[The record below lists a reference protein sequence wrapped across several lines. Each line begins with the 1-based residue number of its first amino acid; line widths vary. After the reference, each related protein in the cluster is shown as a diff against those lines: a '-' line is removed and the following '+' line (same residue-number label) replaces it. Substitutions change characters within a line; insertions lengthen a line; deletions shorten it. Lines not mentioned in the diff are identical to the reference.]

1 MKPLSLQQIR
11 KAIGG
16 KALTPIPPAVPPI
29 AAICIDTRR
38 LEKGCLFVAIRGE
51 RFDAH
56 KFLSQAAGAG
66 AIAAL
71 VDHVPAETLPNVHLI
86 HVPDTRIALGKLAR
100 YVRQQMICKV
110 IAVGGSNG
118 KTSTKNLI
126 DAALRG
132 KLRGSISPKSFNND
146 IGVPLTIFPADPNQD
161 YLVLEMGTN
170 HHGEI
175 KVLSDMALPDI
186 AVITN
191 CTAEHL
197 EGLDDLAGVRREE
210 ASIISG
216 LNKKGLLVVNG
227 DDDELLKLT
236 EAYSG
241 KRITFGFKPTNDL
254 FATEIECDEKGVSFL
269 LNNNPRRRIFIP
281 ILGKHTAANAL
292 AAIAVARRMGLNED
306 AIFDS
311 LAQANGPEMR
321 LQLQHI
327 GKLTL
332 LNDAYN
338 ANPASMRAALETLC
352 SLPSASRRIAVLGDM
367 RELGKSSERF
377 HREMGQFV
385 AACPL
390 DRLLCVGP
398 MAALIAKVAQ
408 ESGMNPDVI
417 THHPDAPAA
426 ARALSAIVQPRDTI
440 LLKGSRIIH
449 LEEIAAALE
458 SASQPVHSTRRRTAS

>member
-1 MKPLSLQQIR
+1 MKPLSLHQIR

-16 KALTPIPPAVPPI
+16 KALTPIPATVPPI

-38 LEKGCLFVAIRGE
+38 LEKGCLFVAIKGDK
-51 RFDAH
+51 FDAH
-56 KFLSQAAGAG
+56 RFLRDAAGAG

-86 HVPDTRIALGKLAR
+86 HVPDTRVALGKLAR
-100 YVRQQMICKV
+100 YVRQQMISKV

-146 IGVPLTIFPADPNQD
+146 IGVPLTIFPADPSQD

-175 KVLSDMALPDI
+175 KILSDMALPDI

-227 DDDELLKLT
+227 DDDELLTLVQPY
-236 EAYSG
+236 AG
-241 KRITFGFKPTNDL
+241 KRITFGFKHTNDL
-254 FATEIECDEKGVSFL
+254 FATEIQCDEKGVSFL

-306 AIFDS
+306 SVIQS

-327 GKLTL
+327 GHLTL

-352 SLPSASRRIAVLGDM
+352 SLSASSRRIAVLGDM
-367 RELGKSSERF
+367 RELGQSSERF
-377 HREMGQFV
+377 HREMGEFV
-385 AACPL
+385 ATCPL

-398 MAALIAKVAQ
+398 LSTMIAKVAK
-408 ESGMNPDVI
+408 ESGMKANAI
-417 THHPDAPAA
+417 SHHPDAADAA
-426 ARALSAIVQPRDTI
+426 KALSAFVRPNDTI
-440 LLKGSRIIH
+440 LLKGSRAIH
-449 LEEIAAALE
+449 LEEIAATLE
-458 SASQPVHSTRRRTAS
+458 TASQPARTTRRRTAS

>member
-1 MKPLSLQQIR
+1 MKPLSLHQIR

-16 KALTPIPPAVPPI
+16 KALTPIPATVPPI
-29 AAICIDTRR
+29 AAICTDTRR
-38 LEKGCLFVAIRGE
+38 LEKGCLFVALRGDK
-51 RFDAH
+51 FDAH
-56 KFLSQAAGAG
+56 RFLRDAAGAG

-86 HVPDTRIALGKLAR
+86 HVPDTRVALGKLAR
-100 YVRQQMICKV
+100 YVRQQMMSKV

-146 IGVPLTIFPADPNQD
+146 IGVPLTIFPADPTQD

-175 KVLSDMALPDI
+175 KILSDMALPDI

-191 CTAEHL
+191 CSAEHL

-227 DDDELLKLT
+227 DDDELLTLAN
-236 EAYSG
+236 AYPG
-241 KRITFGFKPTNDL
+241 KRITFGFKSTNDL
-254 FATEIECDEKGVSFL
+254 SATEVRCDEKGVSFL

-281 ILGKHTAANAL
+281 ILGKHTATNAL
-292 AAIAVARRMGLNED
+292 AAIAVARRMGLNEEMV
-306 AIFDS
+306 IES
-311 LAQANGPEMR
+311 LSQANGPEMR
-321 LQLQHI
+321 LQLQRI
-327 GKLTL
+327 GQLTL

-352 SLPSASRRIAVLGDM
+352 SLSTATRRIAVLGDM
-367 RELGKSSERF
+367 RELGLSSERF
-377 HREMGQFV
+377 HREMGEFV
-385 AACPL
+385 ATCPV

-398 MAALIAKVAQ
+398 QSALIAKVAR
-408 ESGMNPDVI
+408 ESGMNPAAI
-417 THHPDAPAA
+417 THHPDAAA
-426 ARALSAIVQPRDTI
+426 AAKALLAIVRPKDTI
-440 LLKGSRIIH
+440 LLKGSRVIH
-449 LEEIAAALE
+449 LEEIAEALQHQAPAAHT
-458 SASQPVHSTRRRTAS
+458 ARRKTAS